1 MNIQVRPGTIEDCDT
16 IHRFISELA
25 DYLGL
30 KEKVQATPADIR
42 RDGFGSNPKFHA
54 ILADEAGKTLG
65 VAIYFFTYSSWAG
78 RKVLNLHD
86 VIVSNSSRR
95 SGVGRRLLSYL
106 AKEAKKNDCARIDLE
121 VRSYNEARK
130 FYEKLGFTQDHSN
143 LIYELNEAD
152 FKKIS
157 LGGT

>member
-16 IHRFISELA
+16 IHSFISELA

-54 ILADEAGKTLG
+54 ILAHDAGKTLG

-86 VIVSNSSRR
+86 IIVSKASRR

-106 AKEAKKNDCARIDLE
+106 AKEAKKNDLNVIMNKCPKIEYQRLFGELRVAGFNTGIISSKIDL
-121 VRSYNEARK
+121 
-130 FYEKLGFTQDHSN
+130 
-143 LIYELNEAD
+143 
-152 FKKIS
+152 
-157 LGGT
+157 

>member
-42 RDGFGSNPKFHA
+42 RDGFGPNPKFHA
-54 ILADEAGKTLG
+54 ILAHEAGKTLG

-121 VRSYNEARK
+121 VRSYNEART

-152 FKKIS
+152 FKKIN

>member
-1 MNIQVRPGTIEDCDT
+1 M
-16 IHRFISELA
+16 
-25 DYLGL
+25 
-30 KEKVQATPADIR
+30 QATPADIR
-42 RDGFGSNPKFHA
+42 RDGFGSNPKFRA
-54 ILADEAGKTLG
+54 ILAHDAGKTLG

-86 VIVSNSSRR
+86 IIVSKASRR

-130 FYEKLGFTQDHSN
+130 FYEKLVFTQDHSN
-143 LIYELNEAD
+143 FIYELNESD
-152 FKKIS
+152 FKLIS
-157 LGGT
+157 K

>member
-16 IHRFISELA
+16 IHTFILELA

-54 ILADEAGKTLG
+54 ILAQDAGKTVG
-65 VAIYFFTYSSWAG
+65 IAVYFFTYSTWAG

-86 VIVSNSSRR
+86 IIVSKSSRR
-95 SGVGRRLLSYL
+95 SGVGRHLLSYL
-106 AKEAKKNDCARIDLE
+106 AKEAKRNDCARIDLE
-121 VRSYNEARK
+121 VRSYNDARK
-130 FYEKLGFTQDHSN
+130 FYEKLGFKKDGG
-143 LIYELNEAD
+143 IFEEAGIMHY
-152 FKKIS
+152 KMK
-157 LGGT
+157 LCKN

>member
-16 IHRFISELA
+16 IHSFISELA
-25 DYLGL
+25 DYLGF

-54 ILADEAGKTLG
+54 ILAHDAGKTLG

-86 VIVSNSSRR
+86 IIVSKASRR

-106 AKEAKKNDCARIDLE
+106 AKEAKKNDLNVIMNKCPKIEYQRLFGELRVAGFNTGIISSKIDL
-121 VRSYNEARK
+121 
-130 FYEKLGFTQDHSN
+130 
-143 LIYELNEAD
+143 
-152 FKKIS
+152 
-157 LGGT
+157 

>member
-16 IHRFISELA
+16 IHAFISELA
-25 DYLGL
+25 DYLDL
-30 KEKVQATPADIR
+30 KEKVQATPADLR
-42 RDGFGSNPKFHA
+42 RDGFGSSPKFYT
-54 ILADEAGKTLG
+54 ILAHDVGKTVG

-86 VIVSNSSRR
+86 IIVSKSNRR
-95 SGVGRRLLSYL
+95 SGVGRHLLVYL
-106 AKEAKKNDCARIDLE
+106 AKEAKKNDCARIGLE
-121 VRSYNEARK
+121 VRSYNKARK

-152 FKKIS
+152 FKKIN